1 MGFLSVLISA
11 GAAFLF
17 YMTGHPTH
25 MILAIVVAFGS
36 LWTWGV
42 LRKEAPVAPNWIK
55 WINLVFTIIGI
66 GLLFT
71 GIIMYYDIK

>member
-42 LRKEAPVAPNWIK
+42 LRKEAHAAPNWIK
-55 WINLVFTIIGI
+55 WTNLAFTTIGI
-66 GLLFT
+66 VLLFI
-71 GIIMYYDIK
+71 GITKIYKY